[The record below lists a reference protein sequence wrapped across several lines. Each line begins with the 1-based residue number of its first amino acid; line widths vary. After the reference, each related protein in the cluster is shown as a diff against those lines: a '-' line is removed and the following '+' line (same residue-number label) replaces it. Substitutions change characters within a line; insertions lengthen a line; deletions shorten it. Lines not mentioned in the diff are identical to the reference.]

1 MHFLTMSNKNI
12 SFASAMIK
20 RPLSLVRNLLIVG
33 AFAVAVSSCVSHK
46 NLLILNEGSPYT
58 TDSLAEVQNYPTPVI
73 QTDDKLLIKV
83 AAFDQQAAA
92 PFNQQSMLGLGG
104 GQQGMMNNQQGG
116 QSILGGGNQSS
127 VFGQGN
133 NQQGNIGQQGNQNG
147 MGQFI
152 GYLVDKRGNIEFP
165 VIGTVAMGGL
175 TLDQAKVKLYEILD
189 EYLINYSVDVQF
201 VNRRITVSGEV
212 EEPGM
217 VSLERDRISIIE
229 AIERA
234 GGITIYSN
242 TENIQV
248 IREVDGERIFGTL
261 NLHDRDIVN
270 SQFYYI
276 YPNDVVYLQPIK
288 AKTFSVQTSF
298 FSAFNIVTSVISAA
312 ALIVAFSR

>member
-1 MHFLTMSNKNI
+1 MRNKKI
-12 SFASAMIK
+12 SFASAMIN
-20 RPLSLVRNLLIVG
+20 RPLSLVRNLLILGV
-33 AFAVAVSSCVSHK
+33 FAVSVSSCVSHK

-58 TDSLAEVQNYPTPVI
+58 TDSLANVQNYPTPVI

-83 AAFDQQAAA
+83 SAFDQQAAA

-116 QSILGGGNQSS
+116 QNILGGGNQGNS
-127 VFGQGN
+127 FGQGN

-147 MGQFI
+147 MGQFL

-175 TLDQAKVKLYEILD
+175 TLDQAKVKLYELLD

-201 VNRRITVSGEV
+201 INRRITVSGEV
-212 EEPGM
+212 EEPGII
-217 VSLERDRISIIE
+217 SLERDRISIIE

-248 IREVDGERIFGTL
+248 IREVDGERIFATL
-261 NLHDRDIVN
+261 SLKDRNIVN

-298 FSAFNIVTSVISAA
+298 FSAFNIITSVISAA
-312 ALIVAFSR
+312 ALIVAFTR

>member
-1 MHFLTMSNKNI
+1 MKNKKI
-12 SFASAMIK
+12 SFADSMIL
-20 RPLSLVRNLLIVG
+20 RLLSIFKTFFLLGVIT
-33 AFAVAVSSCVSHK
+33 VAVSSCISHK
-46 NLLILNEGSPYT
+46 NLLILNEGDPYT
-58 TDSLAEVQNYPTPVI
+58 TDSLANVLNYPTPVI
-73 QTDDKLLIKV
+73 QTDDKLLVKV
-83 AAFDQQAAA
+83 SAFDQQAAA
-92 PFNQQSMLGLGG
+92 PFNQQSMLDLGG
-104 GQQGMMNNQQGG
+104 GQQRMNNQQGG
-116 QSILGGGNQSS
+116 QNILGGGNQSN

-147 MGQFI
+147 MGQQFL
-152 GYLVDKRGNIEFP
+152 GYLVDKKGNIEFP

-175 TLDQAKVKLYEILD
+175 TLDQAKVKLYELLD

-212 EEPGM
+212 EEPGI

-248 IREVDGERIFGTL
+248 IREVDGERIFATL
-261 NLHDRDIVN
+261 NLHNRDIVN

>member
-1 MHFLTMSNKNI
+1 MRNKKI
-12 SFASAMIK
+12 SFADSMSI
-20 RPLSLVRNLLIVG
+20 RLLSMFKTFFLLGVITIG
-33 AFAVAVSSCVSHK
+33 VSSCISHK
-46 NLLILNEGSPYT
+46 NLLILNEGDPYT
-58 TDSLAEVQNYPTPVI
+58 TDSLANVLNYPTPVI
-73 QTDDKLLIKV
+73 QTDDKLLVKV
-83 AAFDQQAAA
+83 SAFDEQAAA
-92 PFNQQSMLGLGG
+92 PFNQQSMLDFGG
-104 GQQGMMNNQQGG
+104 GQQRMNNQQGG
-116 QSILGGGNQSS
+116 QNILGGGNQSN

-133 NQQGNIGQQGNQNG
+133 NQQGNIGQQGNQNN
-147 MGQFI
+147 MMQQYL
-152 GYLVDKRGNIEFP
+152 GYLVDKQGNIEFP
-165 VIGTVAMGGL
+165 VVGTVSMGGL
-175 TLDQAKVKLYEILD
+175 TLDQAKVKLYELLD

-212 EEPGM
+212 EEPGI

-298 FSAFNIVTSVISAA
+298 FSAFNIITSVISAV